1 MTHGKILIRKS
12 IFIYKNTK
20 LQVSNYQNKD
30 NAKFSKFLKD
40 FFSISVSKQIF
51 IFNVSHLNVSKLK
64 MQNLKNEYLFTN
76 WNNAMY
82 TFENK
87 ILSTFELIVCLCVI
101 YGSKQTRVN
110 SNHPILKFSF
120 SGKNPYH
127 NILSTSRIWKYW
139 RFSNKIKFTMMKGMI
154 LYFIIT
160 INYVSVK
167 LLNV

>member
-76 WNNAMY
+76 
-82 TFENK
+82 
-87 ILSTFELIVCLCVI
+87 
-101 YGSKQTRVN
+101 
-110 SNHPILKFSF
+110 
-120 SGKNPYH
+120 
-127 NILSTSRIWKYW
+127 
-139 RFSNKIKFTMMKGMI
+139 
-154 LYFIIT
+154 
-160 INYVSVK
+160 
-167 LLNV
+167 